1 MNTKI
6 IRYIGIL
13 ISLMVIP
20 IFMTAQSG
28 DAKSTAAS
36 NSGFMFDMDSALYAI
51 AATLGIAII
60 VLIGLMKSAI
70 KYHFKNKMGGHSSK
84 TILLLIA
91 SCFGFESYAQ
101 TTAPAQSEQLFF
113 SPQGWMMLII
123 IAVEIFIIIYLVK
136 WIKQFTGLSAIEQK
150 ERQKTKSLWDRMNA
164 FKSIDEEGIIDTG
177 HNYDGIRELDN
188 DTPPWFTAA
197 FIGTIVFA
205 VVYMYRYHVAESAP
219 LMIDEFKMEMALAD
233 AEKLEFLKSQAN
245 AIDENTVVQ
254 LEEGQ
259 YEEGKAI
266 FKTACAVCHGDL
278 GQGTVGPN
286 LTDEYWLHGGSIKD
300 IFTVIKYGV
309 IDKGMKPWK
318 DDYSP
323 NQIAQLT
330 TFIKKLSGTNP
341 PNPKEAQGEKYKEET
356 ASTQTDSTSVDST
369 GVK

>member
-6 IRYIGIL
+6 HRYIGLL
-13 ISLMVIP
+13 ISLLVIP
-20 IFMTAQSG
+20 AFIMAQSG
-28 DAKSTAAS
+28 EATAAAAQD
-36 NSGFMFDMDSALYAI
+36 SGFMFDMDSALYAI

-70 KYHFKNKMGGHSSK
+70 KYHFKNKMRGHSSK

-91 SCFGFESYAQ
+91 SSFGIESFGQAA
-101 TTAPAQSEQLFF
+101 TPVKSEQLFF
-113 SPQGWMMLII
+113 TAQGWMMLII

-136 WIKQFTGLSAIEQK
+136 WIKQFTGLSAIEDK
-150 ERQKTKSLWDRMNA
+150 EQQKTRSLWERMNA
-164 FKSIDEEGIIDTG
+164 FKSREEEELIDTG

-188 DTPPWFTAA
+188 NTPPWFTAA
-197 FIGTIVFA
+197 FFGTIVFA
-205 VVYMYRYHVAESAP
+205 FVYMYRYHVAESAP

-233 AEKLEFLKSQAN
+233 AEKLEFLKTQAN

-266 FKTACAVCHGDL
+266 FKTACAVCHGDK

-286 LTDEYWLHGGSIKD
+286 LTDDYWLHGGSVKD

-309 IDKGMKPWK
+309 IDKGMKSWK

-323 NQIAQLT
+323 SQIAQLT
-330 TFIKKLSGTNP
+330 TFIKKLAGSNP
-341 PNPKEAQGEKYKEET
+341 PNPKEAQGELYKEVT
-356 ASTQTDSTSVDST
+356 AAIKADSTSVDST